1 MKCNFTGVAKAKRQ
15 CRRQKCFL
23 HCLFFMPKRKDIIL
37 RSLNGLRTR
46 LISENR
52 YTDAIFVWIYLYSS
66 SFSLTYIHS
75 PLVADHFSVNSL
87 PLAAAVNG
95 FVMELFYCFQHCTV
109 IIRFGIY
116 FTDKCFHFFCIASS
130 LSKVITC
137 SNCAIVKLC
146 PRFSNV
152 FFSASVSVAPSK
164 SNLLA
169 R

>member
-52 YTDAIFVWIYLYSS
+52 YTDAVDELLVKFANAKKKKFKIKIVEQMAVQENVTEQLKANNQMEWISRMNNIQSKSSRFCLDILYSS

-95 FVMELFYCFQHCTV
+95 FVRNSFIVFSTV
-109 IIRFGIY
+109 
-116 FTDKCFHFFCIASS
+116 
-130 LSKVITC
+130 L
-137 SNCAIVKLC
+137 
-146 PRFSNV
+146 
-152 FFSASVSVAPSK
+152 
-164 SNLLA
+164 
-169 R
+169 